1 MKLTKVARG
10 VAFGDVSNNAVR
22 NILTEVSKRLFE
34 KIDDKYMEDMRN
46 FFDNKCPYTG
56 EDLSELEKNKNIAT
70 DHIVPQNQ
78 EYCGL
83 NVPGNLIL
91 VDKEAN
97 GKKSGLSIEEFMLG
111 DNEYMNKFSYDVRKA
126 RYDKIMDFQK
136 KYGYNPEKI
145 KEKVSPLLAN
155 IYFEVRA
162 KQIQYIDEIDSV
174 IRSITNINIDYIF
187 IPEVNRKIGDIVRHE
202 FFDILEN
209 GQVSKNEVLKLQDL
223 TYSKSIFGLS
233 FPVLSKNK
241 IFTTDGKCRSY
252 SSPIIIF
259 GEEYYVCND
268 WHNKSMDKLVDY
280 INKFIN
286 NINNDCKE
294 NKEEKQFNNEYEN
307 VNIYVEWDH
316 GYHSFDLIEKHPV
329 HICIKNH
336 ECDIVFMDNRKS
348 YNVHKI
354 INLQNYS
361 NLIAV
366 FYKYENILSKDTTQ
380 SYIEFPY
387 GGVNSYKYRF
397 NGKENLSNCSKLFES
412 DNELLIERAYEDYHK
427 VIENIVNQ

>member
-97 GKKSGLSIEEFMLG
+97 GKKRGLSLEEFMLG

-174 IRSITNINIDYIF
+174 IRSITNNNFDYIF

-209 GQVSKNEVLKLQDL
+209 GQVSKNEVLKLQEL

-329 HICIKNH
+329 YIRIKNH
-336 ECDIVFMDNRKS
+336 ECYIRFMDNHIGTE
-348 YNVHKI
+348 VHKY
-354 INLQNYS
+354 INSKNYS

-366 FYKYENILSKDTTQ
+366 FYKYKDILSTDSTP
-380 SYIEFPY
+380 SIREFPF
-387 GGVNSYKYRF
+387 GGVDSYKYIF
-397 NGKENLSNCSKLFES
+397 DGKENLSGGAKLFES
-412 DNELLIERAYEDYHK
+412 NNDFLIERAYEDYQK
-427 VIENIVNQ
+427 AIDNIVNQ